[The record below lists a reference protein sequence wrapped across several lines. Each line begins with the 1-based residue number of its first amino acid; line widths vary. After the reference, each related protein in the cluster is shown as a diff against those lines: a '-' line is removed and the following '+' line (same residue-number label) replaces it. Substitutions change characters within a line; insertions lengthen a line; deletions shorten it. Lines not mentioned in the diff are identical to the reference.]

1 VRPGEIRVNALSRRF
16 RVYPRGTRTLKSIV
30 LLRGRRRPTDVW
42 ALRDVSFS
50 VEPGSALGL
59 IGRNGSG
66 KSTLLRIIA
75 AIIKPSSGRVDAGGR
90 IGTLLELG
98 AGFHPDFT
106 GRENVFL
113 NGSILGLKRSYI
125 REQLDEIVAFAELED
140 FIDVPVRTYSSGM
153 YMRLGFAVASHL
165 NADVLLL
172 DEVFAVGDGAFQR
185 KCLERIFAFKHN
197 GGTIVFVSHD
207 AAAVEQLCERAILL
221 REGRVAF
228 DGPTHEALTR
238 YHSLLSDERDP
249 EERAVGLSEWG
260 SGEARIA
267 EARLYGTGGDEREQF
282 VSGEALSLRLKL
294 VATVQVPPPR
304 LSYELR
310 DDGDRLLAGG
320 GLEVDELGWPDAS
333 GELFMHFDVD
343 ALPLANGR
351 FHFSLALADSE
362 NGHLY
367 HRLERAAPFVV
378 DSAEGERGAVSLDG
392 RWSAGEVAAAAEL
405 RGS

>member
-1 VRPGEIRVNALSRRF
+1 MRPGEIHVDALSRRF

-59 IGRNGSG
+59 VGRNGSG

-75 AIIKPSSGRVDAGGR
+75 AIIKPTAGRVDVGGR

-172 DEVFAVGDGAFQR
+172 DEVFAVGDAAFQR
-185 KCLERIFAFKHN
+185 KCLQRIFDFKRT

-207 AAAVEQLCERAILL
+207 SDAVEQLCERTILL
-221 REGRVAF
+221 SEGRVAF
-228 DGPTHEALTR
+228 DGPAQQALTE
-238 YHSLLSDERDP
+238 YHRLLSDERDP
-249 EERAVGLSEWG
+249 AELAAGLSEWG

-267 EARLYGTGGDEREQF
+267 EARLCGSGGEAREQF
-282 VSGEALSLRLKL
+282 VSGEALSLRLRL
-294 VATVQVPPPR
+294 VSAVAVPPPR

-310 DDGDRLLAGG
+310 DEADRLLAAG
-320 GLEVDELGWPDAS
+320 GLDVDELGWPDGP
-333 GELFMHFDVD
+333 GELPVRFDVE

-351 FHFSLALADSE
+351 FHFSLALAGPE
-362 NGHLY
+362 TGHLY
-367 HRLERAAPFVV
+367 HRLERVAPFVV
-378 DSAEGERGAVSLDG
+378 DSTGGERGAVSLDG

-405 RGS
+405 RRS